1 MGGLIEV
8 TSRAAKA
15 SLQRTV
21 PVTSRLIKE
30 AGAAGPQR
38 PLGLARMYDLI
49 GGGGR
54 SGQREQPVWE
64 PAAHGKRAVGTPH
77 GRIKQYG
84 QKLILKNTVIQN
96 PVRQITDS
104 LNSPYLS
111 VVALQLKSLNVN
123 FNSFDRNVHCF

>member
-21 PVTSRLIKE
+21 PVTSRLFKE

-54 SGQREQPVWE
+54 SGQREQPVLGASCPRE
-64 PAAHGKRAVGTPH
+64 AGRGDTPWQNQA
-77 GRIKQYG
+77 IWSKVNS
-84 QKLILKNTVIQN
+84 QKHSHSESSASDN
-96 PVRQITDS
+96 
-104 LNSPYLS
+104 
-111 VVALQLKSLNVN
+111 
-123 FNSFDRNVHCF
+123 